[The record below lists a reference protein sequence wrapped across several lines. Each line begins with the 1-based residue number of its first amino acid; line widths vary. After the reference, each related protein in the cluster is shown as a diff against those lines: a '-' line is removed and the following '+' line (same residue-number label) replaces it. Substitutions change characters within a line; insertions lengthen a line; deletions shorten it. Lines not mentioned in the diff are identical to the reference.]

1 MDTFLSVSAA
11 WPLNFWST
19 DDNDLN
25 RGTNLGRVG
34 ITRCNLH
41 AQHPPAWSRLVV
53 TPFLIS
59 LFFLSFF
66 GSGPWIQSWSH
77 LWTKPDTLKRKHENA
92 CNCLMAPSSS
102 TPWDV
107 PRLFELFELF
117 ITFAGEGAPLKC
129 RRTSTAVEQTNRPE
143 GYFASRGAGCETG
156 GLCVW
161 HYATMCLPLSFGLS
175 PSLSF
180 SLKNI
185 ANNAMLTYKEIITII
200 TEITVGQPREKVLE
214 VLHQPWQCY
223 SRKTDSDVSASVIW

>member
-1 MDTFLSVSAA
+1 MDTFLYASAA

-19 DDNDLN
+19 DDSDLN

-77 LWTKPDTLKRKHENA
+77 LRTKPDTLKRKHENA

-107 PRLFELFELF
+107 PRLFTCSSCLSPLQGKVHHLSARVHQLQWNKQ
-117 ITFAGEGAPLKC
+117 IGPRDILHQEGP
-129 RRTSTAVEQTNRPE
+129 AVKLVYIMQ
-143 GYFASRGAGCETG
+143 
-156 GLCVW
+156 LCV
-161 HYATMCLPLSFGLS
+161 CLYLLAFLLPFL
-175 PSLSF
+175 SLSIR
-180 SLKNI
+180 NI
-185 ANNAMLTYKEIITII
+185 ANNVNIQRYYYSHLKNDCGST
-200 TEITVGQPREKVLE
+200 REKVLE

>member
-107 PRLFELFELF
+107 PRLFTCSSCLSPLQGKVHHLS
-117 ITFAGEGAPLKC
+117 AGVHQLQWNKQIGPRDILHQEGP
-129 RRTSTAVEQTNRPE
+129 AVKLVDSVFDIMQ
-143 GYFASRGAGCETG
+143 
-156 GLCVW
+156 LCV
-161 HYATMCLPLSFGLS
+161 CLYLLAFLLPFLSL
-175 PSLSF
+175 
-180 SLKNI
+180 
-185 ANNAMLTYKEIITII
+185 
-200 TEITVGQPREKVLE
+200 
-214 VLHQPWQCY
+214 
-223 SRKTDSDVSASVIW
+223 

>member
-1 MDTFLSVSAA
+1 MLLQRGPSIS
-11 WPLNFWST
+11 
-19 DDNDLN
+19 DLRMIVIWIGGQIWVEWALQDVTCT
-25 RGTNLGRVG
+25 RGILQLAV
-34 ITRCNLH
+34 LVVVV
-41 AQHPPAWSRLVV
+41 LVVV

-77 LWTKPDTLKRKHENA
+77 LRTKPDTLKRKHENA

-107 PRLFELFELF
+107 PRFPVHLFELF

-129 RRTSTAVEQTNRPE
+129 PRTSTAVEQTNRPE

-156 GLCVW
+156 V

-180 SLKNI
+180 SLYQK
-185 ANNAMLTYKEIITII
+185 YRK
-200 TEITVGQPREKVLE
+200 
-214 VLHQPWQCY
+214 QC
-223 SRKTDSDVSASVIW
+223 

>member
-107 PRLFELFELF
+107 PRLFTCSSCLSPLQGKVHHLS
-117 ITFAGEGAPLKC
+117 AGVHQLQWNKQIGARDILHQEGP
-129 RRTSTAVEQTNRPE
+129 AVKLVDSVFDIMQ
-143 GYFASRGAGCETG
+143 
-156 GLCVW
+156 LCV
-161 HYATMCLPLSFGLS
+161 CLYLLAFLLPFL
-175 PSLSF
+175 SLSKI
-180 SLKNI
+180 SQT
-185 ANNAMLTYKEIITII
+185 M
-200 TEITVGQPREKVLE
+200 
-214 VLHQPWQCY
+214 QC
-223 SRKTDSDVSASVIW
+223 